1 MQPYRVLRPD
11 FLMITP
17 KGGLLNPNAFTYD
30 KVVIDVFLLAKIADS
45 PSNVVV
51 ITQLELAYF

>member
-17 KGGLLNPNAFTYD
+17 KDQLLNPNAFTYD
-30 KVVIDVFLLAKIADS
+30 KVVIDVFLLAAIADF
-45 PSNVVV
+45 P
-51 ITQLELAYF
+51 